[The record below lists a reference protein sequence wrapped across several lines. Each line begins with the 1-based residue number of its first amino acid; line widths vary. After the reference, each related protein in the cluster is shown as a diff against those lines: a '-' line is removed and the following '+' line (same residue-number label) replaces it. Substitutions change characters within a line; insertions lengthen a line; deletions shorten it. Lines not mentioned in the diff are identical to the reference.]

1 MADLITKIIDDND
14 NEMVTVLA
22 PNGHGYEVSYLLD
35 TWVNDPDI
43 DALLVIS
50 ALANGALV
58 RALEAKA
65 ETDRAQEV
73 IDLLN
78 SIDDIEEKWLDRG

>member
-35 TWVNDPDI
+35 TWVTDPNL
-43 DALLVIS
+43 DALLVIA

-58 RALEAKA
+58 RALEAKS
-65 ETDRAQEV
+65 EGDRAQEV
-73 IDLLN
+73 TDLLN
-78 SIDDIEEKWLDRG
+78 SIDDIEEKWLDQI